1 MTVNQFSIVPKI
13 LRQSDLVVAV
23 VRRAIT
29 SPYASELMMKYHWQF
44 SPVLSLLW
52 HERLSH
58 HPARVDALTTLGN
71 LFRNIR

>member
-29 SPYASELMMKYHWQF
+29 LSPYARIDEASTTGNSAQCAFTTVARTVKS
-44 SPVLSLLW
+44 SPC
-52 HERLSH
+52 E
-58 HPARVDALTTLGN
+58 
-71 LFRNIR
+71 